1 MSKFTTESGD
11 TINYKAK
18 EITSE
23 IKNFEVEIDTEFTKD
38 TIIVTSTKENLEAN
52 ILLKVEGKNNDFRTR
67 NKKAKQER
75 LDKEYQ
81 HIGGR
86 SWWQWT
92 WYILGWKYD

>member
-23 IKNFEVEIDTEFTKD
+23 VKNFEVEIDTEFTKD

-52 ILLKVEGKNNDFRTR
+52 ILLKVEGKNNYFRTR
-67 NKKAKQER
+67 NKKAEQER
-75 LDKEYQ
+75 LEKEQ
-81 HIGGR
+81 AEA
-86 SWWQWT
+86 
-92 WYILGWKYD
+92 LAKNK